1 MNTKAQFR
9 TACKGILYAKRAWN
23 IRDHKITTHLIK
35 AIKPYA
41 RLNVLIYSAMS
52 YEVNLTPFIKW
63 ARRQKI
69 KLFAPLM
76 QDQFCL
82 AVPYRLPL
90 IKNAYGI
97 YEPKF
102 SLFYKT
108 NLDLA
113 LIPILGADN
122 HFKRVGF
129 GKGLFDRLFA
139 RFKKPPLNVFI
150 AKEILVSTHILGES
164 HDIKGDYCIDH
175 EGIYHYTF
183 KRKLN
188 GKNFYKQLAT
198 LLTHRH

>member
-1 MNTKAQFR
+1 MQFR
-9 TACKGILYAKRAWN
+9 TTCKGILYAKHSD
-23 IRDHKITTHLIK
+23 IKDHKIITHLIK

-41 RLNVLIYSAMS
+41 RLNVLIYCAMPH
-52 YEVNLTPFIKW
+52 EVSLMPFIKW

-69 KLFAPLM
+69 NLFMPFVRN
-76 QDQFCL
+76 QSCL
-82 AVPYRLPL
+82 VVPYRLPL

-97 YEPKF
+97 YESKF

-113 LIPILGADN
+113 IIPVLGIDP

-129 GKGLFDRLFA
+129 GKGMYDCLFA
-139 RFKKPPLNVFI
+139 RFKKPPLSVFI
-150 AKEILVSTHILGES
+150 AKEILVSTLALGES
-164 HDIKGDYCIDH
+164 HDIKGDYCMDY
-175 EGIYHYTF
+175 EGIYHHSF